1 LKNIFGFTV
10 NFHSAGACQNL
21 ERASFCSANTIGGQ
35 ATMKRLLRF
44 GIVMGALAAVPV
56 YASGDS
62 SCEISWKIKQT
73 DRGGCSSTALLSPG
87 NDTRV
92 NLLMLL
98 FDRHKAVGTPHL
110 SSYNSE
116 GRRGEAQPFDYP
128 VFALGLAPKT
138 ANEKENEDNSAIGTR
153 CLTNDAG
160 AMAFIAAVNVAKD
173 VPADERTMLVA
184 ARTLIK
190 PQCES
195 GELAR
200 EIAAKGTIGVTSKQ
214 GQNFARYLIGAA
226 AFYDGDFGAAKT
238 SFDSIAK
245 PASPWLAG
253 ADSYMRGRVALNAA
267 MADAFGEYGELKDGV
282 GNAAALAEA
291 EAGFLGYLKSYPE
304 GEYNVSARGLL
315 RKVYWLG
322 HDKEKLVAAYVA
334 QFAQTDASKRNV
346 SLADL
351 VQEIDN
357 KVLMELDPSMVSDA
371 VLLAVL
377 DLQAMRHDGDPKL
390 ADSDHVPI
398 TRTALDAQ
406 GRAFTGNDALYAYVR
421 AVHAFYVAND
431 PAEVLRLIP
440 ARAENGYLGN
450 SRQLLRTLALDAKGD
465 AGARAAL
472 VAQVTLAK
480 LPFQRGTAELALAL
494 HEERS
499 KGLERVFAAD
509 SVIHDPD
516 IREILLRYAAGPGL
530 LRGQAVN
537 KAAPKLERNIALY
550 ALLYKNLTRGG
561 YADFIRD
568 LNLIPAGA
576 KKIAEG
582 DYETPQYSD
591 VGMFNWKGT
600 DTGFVCPSIRNT
612 ANTLSVTPRDQQA
625 LLCLGEFG
633 RLNGLDPDY
642 YAIPTF
648 LDQQPPDD
656 ELGGAVSLFPG
667 KPFSR
672 GEIYK
677 SLIANPK
684 VSAPNKAYALY
695 RAVNCY
701 GPSGY
706 NGCGGADVPQSTRKA
721 WFSRLKRE
729 FASSPWAQKLEY
741 YW

>member
-1 LKNIFGFTV
+1 
-10 NFHSAGACQNL
+10 
-21 ERASFCSANTIGGQ
+21 
-35 ATMKRLLRF
+35 MKRFLRF
-44 GIVMGALAAVPV
+44 GIIMGAFTAAPAF
-56 YASGDS
+56 ASSDGGCD
-62 SCEISWKIKQT
+62 ISWKIKQT

-98 FDRHKAVGTPHL
+98 HDRHKAVGIPHL
-110 SSYNSE
+110 SSYNAE
-116 GRRGEAQPFDYP
+116 GRRGQAEPFDYP
-128 VFALGLAPKT
+128 VFALGLAPKAT
-138 ANEKENEDNSAIGTR
+138 NENDNEDNTAIGTR
-153 CLTNDAG
+153 CMTNDAG
-160 AMAFIAAVNVAKD
+160 AMAFIAAVNAAKD
-173 VPADERTMLVA
+173 VPAEERNMLIA
-184 ARTLIK
+184 ARTLVK

-200 EIAAKGTIGVTSKQ
+200 EIAAKGTAGVKSRQ
-214 GQNFARYLIGAA
+214 GLNFARYLVGAA
-226 AFYDGDFGAAKT
+226 AFYDGDFGAAKA
-238 SFDSIAK
+238 SFDGIAK
-245 PASPWLAG
+245 PASPWLTG
-253 ADSYMRGRVALNAA
+253 AASYMRGRVALNAA

-304 GEYNVSARGLL
+304 GEYSVSARGLL

-322 HDKEKLVAAYVA
+322 HDKDKLVAAYVA
-334 QFAQTDASKRNV
+334 QFAQMDASKRNV

-351 VQEIDN
+351 VQEMDN
-357 KVLMELDPSMVSDA
+357 KVLTQLDPSMVTDA

-377 DLQAMRHDGDPKL
+377 DLQAMRYDGDPRY

-398 TRTALDAQ
+398 TRAALDAQ
-406 GRAFTGNDALYAYVR
+406 SKAFVGNDALYAYVR
-421 AVHAFYVAND
+421 AVHALYVAND

-440 ARAENGYLGN
+440 AKAENGYLGY

-472 VAQVTLAK
+472 IAQVTMAK

-499 KGLERVFAAD
+499 KSLERVFAAD
-509 SVIHDPD
+509 SVIRDPD
-516 IREILLRYAAGPGL
+516 IREILLRYSAGPAL
-530 LRGQAVN
+530 LRSQAAN
-537 KAAPKLERNIALY
+537 KAAPKLERDIALY

-561 YADFIRD
+561 YANFIRD
-568 LNLIPAGA
+568 LGMIPTGA
-576 KKIAEG
+576 KEIASN
-582 DYETPQYSD
+582 DYTTPQYSNIA
-591 VGMFNWKGT
+591 MFNWKGS
-600 DTGFVCPSIRNT
+600 DKGFVCPSIRSI
-612 ANTLSVTPRDQQA
+612 AVSLSAAPRDAQA

-633 RLNGLDPDY
+633 RINGLDPDY
-642 YAIPTF
+642 YAVPSF
-648 LDQQPPDD
+648 LDKQPDRD
-656 ELGGAVSLFPG
+656 ELGGAASQFPG
-667 KPFSR
+667 KAFSR

-677 SLIANPK
+677 SLIADPK

-706 NGCGGADVPQSTRKA
+706 NGCGGTDVPQSTRKA

-729 FASSPWAQKLEY
+729 FASSLWAQKLEY